1 MFTEEY
7 LQQYLDT
14 FVVPFRKPNTAAC
27 YRRAF
32 ATLPR
37 SVLGVPLDQLDG
49 LTIQAAL
56 NAKARKHPRAAQL
69 QFTCLSA
76 ALRKGVDLGMLPR
89 SPLAGCVKP
98 NHDAARAT
106 VFTADQLAVYLQ
118 CARSEGAY
126 PLLLLMATCGLRR
139 GEALGLQW
147 RDVDLT
153 SGVLCIHQQRM
164 RVHHGY
170 QLQPLKSRASVRQ
183 LPLSPI
189 VAEELRG
196 MRVRSFSGFVF
207 DCTPESLRKAHL
219 RAIARGAL
227 PRVTLHGLRHSM
239 ATLAASQGC
248 PMKILQGILG
258 HSRFELTAN
267 LYADHLTSDIYTPYL
282 ASVASSML
290 GRYQSV

>member
-1 MFTEEY
+1 MIVEAY
-7 LQQYLDT
+7 LHSYVDT

-32 ATLPR
+32 AALPR
-37 SVLGVPLDQLDG
+37 SVLGVQLGELDG

-69 QFTCLSA
+69 QYACLSA

-98 NHDAARAT
+98 NHDAAKAA
-106 VFTADQLAVYLQ
+106 VLTAAQLAAYIDA
-118 CARSEGAY
+118 ARQEKAF
-126 PLLLLMATCGLRR
+126 PLLLLMSTCGLRR
-139 GEALGLQW
+139 GEALGLKW
-147 RDVDLT
+147 SDVDLT
-153 SGVLCIHQQRM
+153 SGTLLIHQQRM

-170 QLQPLKSRASVRQ
+170 KLVPLKSRASVRR
-183 LPLSPI
+183 LPISPPL
-189 VAEELRG
+189 AEELG
-196 MRVRSFSGFVF
+196 RVRVRAFSGFVC
-207 DCTPESLRKAHL
+207 DITPESLRKAHL
-219 RAIARGAL
+219 RALERGAL
-227 PRVTLHGLRHSM
+227 PPVTLHGLRHSM
-239 ATLAASQGC
+239 ATLAAAQGC

-267 LYADHLTSDIYTPYL
+267 LYADHLTADVYTPHMACL
-282 ASVASSML
+282 SASVL